1 MKGDCVVKKPMDLKG
16 QRFGRLVV
24 IRQDKPIIYP
34 NKRKIT
40 KWLCKC
46 DCGNQIVTRADSLR
60 NGRTKSCGCL
70 HHETLLKNIK
80 KHGMAGSRIYITWQ
94 NMKDR
99 CFNDKNIGFKN
110 YGGRGITVCP
120 EWKSSFEAFYKWALS
135 SGYSDSLTIDRIDV
149 NGNYEPG
156 NCRWVSFEEQMNNK
170 RNSRFITYKGIT
182 KTIAEWADE
191 YGIEYDTLHARIKYY
206 GWPIEKALTTPVKH
220 L

>member
-1 MKGDCVVKKPMDLKG
+1 MKGDGVVKKPMDLKG

-99 CFNDKNIGFKN
+99 CFNEKCSGYKD
-110 YGGRGITVCP
+110 YGGRGISVCP
-120 EWKSSFEAFYKWALS
+120 EWKDSFENFYEWALLN
-135 SGYSDSLTIDRIDV
+135 GYTDSLTIDRIDV
-149 NGNYEPG
+149 NRNYEPQ
-156 NCRWVSFEEQMNNK
+156 NCRWTTREAQNRNK
-170 RNSRFITYKGIT
+170 RNNHYLTYNGIT
-182 KTIAEWADE
+182 KTISEWAADI
-191 YGIEYDTLHARIKYY
+191 GMDYDTLHARIKYY
-206 GWPIEKALTTPVKH
+206 GWTVEQALITPVRH
-220 L
+220 